1 MHAETA
7 PAYPPPHTTLH
18 PPPSPSQAYTA
29 GEVGRGGTE
38 STFPFSLL
46 SLCVCVC
53 GCGCVVLT
61 ASQRASAATRAS
73 SAALPLALPMPPPPE
88 LTSTAG
94 CTSRRM
100 AAEVSHIHCCAAGSA
115 GMATWPA
122 VVTTNLAMR
131 TARGMEQAD
140 FSHAG
145 HVNKERA
152 HRRPRS
158 APRRRRAPPTTGR
171 ERRLYAC
178 SRSSARG

>member
-1 MHAETA
+1 MQRLPRRTPLHT
-7 PAYPPPHTTLH
+7 PPSTLH
-18 PPPSPSQAYTA
+18 PPLPKHTRRVKLGGA
-29 GEVGRGGTE
+29 GRRA
-38 STFPFSLL
+38 PFL